1 MTIAPASVEFLR
13 VNEWVMQM
21 RTRKNLA
28 AKAIGVAIFM
38 FAFGAPQFVL
48 AQGRMT
54 VELRPGVNF
63 ATRNLGDADL
73 KTGFGV
79 EGILACQFLRHF
91 GVYAGWGLNR
101 FNARESFAGPDVNFE
116 ETGYS
121 YGLQFMHA
129 IGQSN
134 VSLLARGGVLSNHIE
149 IEDNRGHVI
158 GDSGHGFRDGI
169 GWQIE
174 GRVAWPL
181 AERWLVIPSL
191 RYRSLPRVIRIGA
204 ADTDVVLSYLSLGVG
219 VARTF

>member
-1 MTIAPASVEFLR
+1 MK
-13 VNEWVMQM
+13 
-21 RTRKNLA
+21 TRKNFA
-28 AKAIGVAIFM
+28 AKAIGIAV
-38 FAFGAPQFVL
+38 FALAGVTPQLAF
-48 AQGRMT
+48 AQGRIS

-79 EGILACQFLRHF
+79 EGIFAYQFLRHF
-91 GVYAGWGLNR
+91 GIYAGWGLNR

-134 VSLLARGGVLSNHIE
+134 VSLLGRAGVLSNHIE
-149 IEDNRGHVI
+149 IEDNRGDVI
-158 GDSGHGFRDGI
+158 GGSGHGFRDGI

-204 ADTDVVLSYLSLGVG
+204 ADTDVVLSYISLGMG
-219 VARTF
+219 IARTF